1 MKNFLLP
8 IIAAAS
14 IGLGAQTWTQQN
26 TGFLQPSTGANP
38 VRIVDANTV
47 WALGYDGSATAANFQ
62 TFSKTVNSGTTW
74 TPGSINIGN
83 SSYLVSDLTAV
94 SGTTAW
100 VTATPTAGGAGGGVW
115 KTTDGGSTWT
125 KQTTASYNLAASFV
139 NVVHF
144 WDANNGVT
152 MGDPTGTLME
162 IYVTSNG
169 GTNWTK
175 LTSSSVPPT
184 QSGEYGY
191 VHNRA
196 VAGDNIW
203 AGTNKGRIFKSAD
216 KGLTWTVVST
226 PITDF
231 GGTASSGTIALKD
244 ASTGWILDNN
254 GIVRGTTNGGTSWT
268 TLATI
273 PQSNGIVYVPGTTNT
288 LVAVGNGDGSN
299 ISYNGGS
306 TWTPIENANAFVSV
320 AALNATSI
328 WGGSFSTTPTSGGIY
343 KLAGILAVKDVKPNE
358 GQIAVYPNPATDIL
372 NIRYKGKLSGISV
385 YDLSGKRTVINTD
398 GDAADVSSLQA
409 GVYMLV
415 VETDNGKFSEK
426 IIIK

>member
-8 IIAAAS
+8 IFAAAS

-26 TGFLQPSTGANP
+26 TGFPQPSTGANP

-62 TFSKTVNSGTTW
+62 TFSKTVNGGVSW
-74 TPGSINIGN
+74 TPGSINVGN
-83 SSYLVSDLTAV
+83 PTYLVSDLTAV

-115 KTTDGGSTWT
+115 KTTDGGTTWT

-175 LTSSSVPPT
+175 LTNSSVPPT

-244 ASTGWILDNN
+244 ATTGWILDNN
-254 GIVRGTTNGGTSWT
+254 GVVRGTTNGGTSWT

-273 PQSNGIVYVPGTTNT
+273 PQSNGIVYVPGTANT

-306 TWTPIENANAFVSV
+306 TWTPIENTNAFVSV
-320 AALNATSI
+320 AALNSTAI
-328 WGGSFSTTPTSGGIY
+328 WGGGFSATPTSGGIY
-343 KLAGILAVKDVKPNE
+343 KLAGILAVNDVKPNE
-358 GQIAVYPNPATDIL
+358 GQIAVYPNPATDVL
-372 NIRYKGKLSGISV
+372 NIRYKGKLSGVSV
-385 YDLSGKRTVINTD
+385 YDLSGKRMVINTD
-398 GDAADVSSLQA
+398 INSVDVSSLQA

-426 IIIK
+426 IIKK

>member
-8 IIAAAS
+8 VFAALSICAS
-14 IGLGAQTWTQQN
+14 AQTWTQQS
-26 TGFLQPSTGANP
+26 TGFLLPSTGVNP
-38 VRIVDANTV
+38 VRIVDANTA
-47 WALGYDGSATAANFQ
+47 WALGYDGSVTAANFQ
-62 TFSKTVNSGTTW
+62 SFTKTTNGGTTW
-74 TPGSINIGN
+74 TPGTINVGN
-83 SSYLVSDLTAV
+83 PLSLVSDLTAV
-94 SGTTAW
+94 SATTAW
-100 VTATPTAGGAGGGVW
+100 VSATPTAGGPGGGVW
-115 KTTDGGSTWT
+115 KTTDGGSTWS
-125 KQTTASYNLAASFV
+125 KQTTAAYSSAGSFA

-169 GTNWTK
+169 GTTWTQ
-175 LTSSSVPPT
+175 LTGASVPPT

-203 AGTNKGRIFKSAD
+203 AGTNKGRIFKSSD

-244 ASTGWILDNN
+244 ANTGWILDNN
-254 GIVRGTTNGGTSWT
+254 GVVRGTTNGGTTWT

-273 PQSNGIVYVPGTTNT
+273 AQSNGIVYVPGTTNT

-299 ISYNGGS
+299 ISYNGGT
-306 TWTPIENANAFVSV
+306 TWTPIEATNAFVSV
-320 AALNATSI
+320 AALNATTI
-328 WGGSFSTTPTSGGIY
+328 WGGSFSTTATTGGIY
-343 KLAGILAVKDVKPNE
+343 KLAGILAVNDVKAND
-358 GQIAVYPNPATDIL
+358 GQMAVYPNPATDVL
-372 NIRYKGKLSGISV
+372 NIRYKGKVTGVSV
-385 YDLSGKRTVINTD
+385 FDLSGKRMEIKADRNS
-398 GDAADVSSLQA
+398 ADVSALQA
-409 GVYMLV
+409 GVYMVV
-415 VETDNGKFSEK
+415 VETDSGKFAEK
-426 IIIK
+426 IIKK